1 MLSTEI
7 KRNPTIRGC
16 PITSNGSISAVY
28 DTASS
33 CLRHLS
39 SFEIDKKTKI
49 AYNCVCPLL
58 ESGWGQ
64 WFQAFAKHGW
74 ATLSSTNLPLPSE
87 LLPFLDWRQIV
98 ELAPDVILLID
109 REGKVLYVSNIHVP
123 EALDRVIGTTIF
135 DQSLPDFHRS
145 LREHL
150 ARVFEERRETQVEF
164 IHLRTDN
171 TLGWWSANAAPIIR
185 DDKVVAAIV
194 SCHDIG
200 NLQSLQEEKDR
211 AVRQLQD
218 RVFREKSEL
227 LRARELL
234 AEEIEERRRVE
245 ASLRESELRY
255 RTLVDMA
262 RNAIASI
269 NYDGIFLFLNPVAA
283 RSLGGE
289 PENFIGKSMFDLF
302 PPEIANRQYESVRRV
317 IDSRTPEAIE
327 SLSFVDGSYRWFM
340 TQIQP
345 LIEADNSCTSVL
357 LEATDIDS
365 RVKATLQMRRERNFS
380 NSILQTANCL
390 IICLD
395 ARARITVFNR
405 ECELVT
411 GYSAA
416 EVIGRHWP
424 STFLPPDS
432 QFEGLSD
439 FAAWVQAHPTDSYE
453 GPILTKTG
461 ETRTILWSNSS
472 FTLEDT
478 GELVA
483 IAIGVDITDRY
494 RLAQQLRTAE
504 YRHRAVLSGIPD
516 LVFIFDREGRYLEF
530 EGGNPED
537 LPIPP
542 GQFLGRTVSE
552 VLGAELGDRLVV
564 CIERALTTDVAQTL
578 EYELETPAG
587 LNVFEARIAPCGN
600 DQCVVVSRNITKRRA
615 AEAALRRNE
624 SELRFLIDH
633 LQAGVI
639 VHGPDTTITHCN
651 LAAARMLAQSVEE
664 LLGRRADLEVWPLLS
679 EDGTVLAVKD
689 YPVNRVIAAGK
700 PVENLIVGV
709 KLGDSNRDLYAMVNA
724 FPEFAP
730 GGSLLR
736 VVVCFVDITD
746 RRLAEKQLEIAN
758 RELRLNQIALE
769 DRNAA
774 LRVFL
779 EQSVRERDDLR
790 NQLFEVVTAHILPII
805 SRMRHRAEAHDLVD
819 IDLLESL
826 LSDLASGD
834 GKLSRELASKL
845 TPRELEICKFIKLDM
860 DNKDMA
866 KKLDLSIR
874 TIEKFRQ
881 SIRSKLGLKGGKSN
895 LTSYLKSR

>member
-1 MLSTEI
+1 M
-7 KRNPTIRGC
+7 
-16 PITSNGSISAVY
+16 
-28 DTASS
+28 
-33 CLRHLS
+33 
-39 SFEIDKKTKI
+39 
-49 AYNCVCPLL
+49 
-58 ESGWGQ
+58 
-64 WFQAFAKHGW
+64 
-74 ATLSSTNLPLPSE
+74 
-87 LLPFLDWRQIV
+87 LPFLDWQQVV
-98 ELAPDVILLID
+98 ELSPNVILLVD
-109 REGKVLYVSNIHVP
+109 HEGKVLYVSNIHVP

-150 ARVFEERRETQVEF
+150 QRVFEERRETQVEF

-218 RVFREKSEL
+218 RVFREKSDL

-245 ASLRESELRY
+245 ASLRESEARY

-269 NYDGIFLFLNPVAA
+269 SYEGIFLFLNPVAA
-283 RSLGGE
+283 RSLGGK
-289 PENFIGKSMFDLF
+289 PENFVGKSMFDLF
-302 PPEIANRQYESVRRV
+302 PPEIANRQYESIRRV
-317 IDSRTPEAIE
+317 IDSRTPESIE
-327 SLSFVDGSYRWFM
+327 SLSFVGGSYRWFM

-345 LIEADNSCTSVL
+345 LIEADNSCASVL

-424 STFLPPDS
+424 STFLPPDT
-432 QFEGLSD
+432 QHDGLSD
-439 FAAWVQAHPTDSYE
+439 FASWVQAHPTDSYE
-453 GPILTKTG
+453 GSILTKSG
-461 ETRTILWSNSS
+461 ESRTILWSNSS

-483 IAIGVDITDRY
+483 IAIGVDVTDRH
-494 RLAQQLRTAE
+494 RLAQQLRAAE
-504 YRHRAVLSGIPD
+504 FRHRAVLDGIPD
-516 LVFIFDREGRYLEF
+516 LVFIFDRDGRYLEF
-530 EGGNPED
+530 EGGKPED
-537 LPIPP
+537 LYAPP
-542 GQFLGRTVSE
+542 EQLLGKTVSE
-552 VLGAELGDRLVV
+552 LLGVELGNRLIA
-564 CIERALTTDVAQTL
+564 CIEQALTTDITQTL
-578 EYELETPAG
+578 EYELETPSG
-587 LNVFEARIAPCGN
+587 LNIFEARIARCGD

-615 AEAALRRNE
+615 AEVALRSSE

-633 LQAGVI
+633 LQAGVV
-639 VHGPDTTITHCN
+639 VHGPDTAIIHAN
-651 LAAARMLAQSVEE
+651 LAAARMLGVAVNE
-664 LLGRRADLEVWPLLS
+664 LLGRRADTEEWPLLA
-679 EDGTVLAVKD
+679 EDGHRLTPVE
-689 YPVNRVIAAGK
+689 YPVNRVIASRK
-700 PVENLIVGV
+700 PIENMVVGTRREHG
-709 KLGDSNRDLYAMVNA
+709 GDEIWAVVNA
-724 FPEFAP
+724 FPEFDLD
-730 GGSLLR
+730 GSLLR

-746 RRLAEKQLEIAN
+746 RRLAEQQLEIAN
-758 RELRLNQIALE
+758 RELRLKHIALE

-779 EQSVRERDDLR
+779 EQSVQERVELR
-790 NQLFEVVTAHILPII
+790 KQISEVVTSHILPII
-805 SRMRHRAEAHDLVD
+805 SRMRHRAESHDLVD

-826 LSDLASGD
+826 LSDLSTGD
-834 GKLSRELASKL
+834 GKLSRVLATKL
-845 TPRELEICKFIKLDM
+845 TPRELEICRLIKLDM
-860 DNKDMA
+860 DNKEMA
-866 KKLDLSIR
+866 QKLDLSRR
-874 TIEKFRQ
+874 TVEKFRQ
-881 SIRSKLGLKGGKSN
+881 SIRKKLGLKGGKTN
-895 LTSYLKSR
+895 LTSYLKNL